1 MKNCVT
7 LGLNGV
13 NPVSYGG
20 WTGDLVACDSDAT
33 GYAAAF
39 ATLGYSSSA
48 IFDSG
53 VTLSAFRSVLT
64 TAAVNTQ
71 PGDWFVLTYSGH
83 GGQSENWGFGGY
95 KETLCLYDGQLAD
108 SELHNMLTAFKAGA
122 NVVVVLDCCHSG
134 GMDRGIMQRVRVAPF
149 HVVRQTLPAPVERS
163 GDIVANVGF
172 MTACRADEVAQDGDT
187 NGAFTGANLLNL
199 VSTVITW
206 ADWCAAVQAYMLR
219 YFPRQHP
226 QWISVAGAV
235 EKQALRV

>member
-1 MKNCVT
+1 MKTCVT

-64 TAAVNTQ
+64 TAAANTQ

-95 KETLCLYDGQLAD
+95 KETLC
-108 SELHNMLTAFKAGA
+108 
-122 NVVVVLDCCHSG
+122 
-134 GMDRGIMQRVRVAPF
+134 P
-149 HVVRQTLPAPVERS
+149 
-163 GDIVANVGF
+163 
-172 MTACRADEVAQDGDT
+172 MTASWPIPS
-187 NGAFTGANLLNL
+187 FTTC
-199 VSTVITW
+199 SRRSRPEP
-206 ADWCAAVQAYMLR
+206 M
-219 YFPRQHP
+219 
-226 QWISVAGAV
+226 SS
-235 EKQALRV
+235 